1 MGSVKKK
8 KDEKKSSRGERFTEF
23 ILNRMAK
30 DNGFRAALCRADN
43 PDTEYQSWEYL
54 ASWCELDKDWSRL
67 PFSITAAS
75 LARRRQY
82 TDGFLG
88 IGKAISRC
96 YADEGRNNGSEK
108 DSAKS
113 KLRRLIACKS
123 AVEACAIVRP
133 ILKLADSRGVAV
145 NHAKLL
151 DDLLYFNE
159 TTVRRWAVDFYG
171 KKEKE

>member
-1 MGSVKKK
+1 MESVKKK
-8 KDEKKSSRGERFTEF
+8 KDEKKTSRGERFTEF
-23 ILNRMAK
+23 VLNRMAK

-54 ASWCELDKDWSRL
+54 SSWCELDKDWSRL

-75 LARRRQY
+75 LARRRQS
-82 TDGFLG
+82 TDGSLG

-96 YADEGRNNGSEK
+96 YADEGHDNGSEK
-108 DSAKS
+108 DSAKA
-113 KLRRLIACKS
+113 KLRRLIACKN

-145 NHAKLL
+145 NHARLL
-151 DDLLYFNE
+151 DDLLYFNV

-171 KKEKE
+171 RKDKE